1 MKKLLVLLL
10 LVPVLAHAAKW
21 VKLGSAAGAESFLDT
36 SSMIKSPDKTT
47 RAWSMVSYSTPQT
60 TPDGTPY
67 LSMKALVRYSCA
79 ERTSTLQTE
88 VFYSEPMGKGALVRS
103 FKYEKFE
110 AEDIIPDSPSD
121 SALTLICRGK
131 R

>member
-10 LVPVLAHAAKW
+10 LLPAFAHAAKW
-21 VKLGSAAGAESFLDT
+21 VKVGSAAGADSYLDK
-36 SSMIKSPDKTT
+36 SSMIKADKGM
-47 RAWSMVSYSTPQT
+47 RAWSMVSYATPQE

-67 LSMKALVRYSCA
+67 LSMKVLQLYSCA
-79 ERTSTLQTE
+79 ERTATLQTQ
-88 VFYSEPMGKGALVRS
+88 VYYSEAMGKGAMVRS

-110 AEDIIPDSPSD
+110 PEDIIPDSPAD
-121 SALTLICRGK
+121 GALQMICHGK